1 MSRKRC
7 FGDHDQVGEVFAD
20 CSNTYDQHTGS
31 SSRGQLKRCCGTT
44 RNPAPGE
51 MTADEVATYL
61 HSLSSH
67 LDNSQVEHASQV
79 LNAAGWKVRCTDG

>member
-1 MSRKRC
+1 
-7 FGDHDQVGEVFAD
+7 
-20 CSNTYDQHTGS
+20 
-31 SSRGQLKRCCGTT
+31 
-44 RNPAPGE
+44 

-79 LNAAGWKVRCTDG
+79 LNAAGWKVRYTDG